1 MVTERIEEPAV
12 PTEDT
17 VDTGVSEVEAPV
29 QAEIP
34 ADEATV
40 PEEQPAPAEEQAA
53 PVAETPAGTPP
64 TETLPFSVNQK
75 AFSPQ
80 PAQMTPEQIAKAQQD
95 AIQYEQVQAKAALQN
110 QSDMYKR
117 QLEAQGF
124 LPEHADQAA
133 NAYMQSQQQ
142 QQTLMKQAE
151 AYGQHIQGKQV
162 AAEHFVKKYN
172 LGIDDLTA
180 LRAHEDPASMENA
193 AKTLSQNRQR
203 DAELAALKQAR
214 VPPQNLDNSQ
224 GSPEVAADEGGW
236 LDRYN
241 AGDRSSN
248 AVTAARKAAGLQ

>member
-12 PTEDT
+12 PTENT

-40 PEEQPAPAEEQAA
+40 PEEQPAPTEEQAA
-53 PVAETPAGTPP
+53 PVVGQVAPTQGPPVPAP
-64 TETLPFSVNQK
+64 TFAPTQ
-75 AFSPQ
+75 PQ
-80 PAQMTPEQIAKAQQD
+80 APQYTPEQITKMQQD
-95 AIQYEQVQAKAALQN
+95 AVQYEQMQSKAALQN
-110 QSDMYKR
+110 QTDMYKR

-124 LPEHADQAA
+124 LPEQAEQAA
-133 NAYMQSQQQ
+133 GTYMQSQQQ
-142 QQTLMKQAE
+142 QQTLMQQAE
-151 AYGQHIQGKQV
+151 AYGQHLQGKQL
-162 AAEHFVKKYN
+162 AAEQFVKKYN

-180 LRAHEDPASMENA
+180 LRAYEDPTSMENA

-203 DAELAALKQAR
+203 DAELATLKQAR